1 MIMELSNDF
10 MRALQLDTYIQTVSR
25 KGLERGTVTSCLCKV
40 ANGFYVLSYALHN
53 GHSIVNDIYDP
64 P

>member
-10 MRALQLDTYIQTVSR
+10 MRALQLDTVKQFQVKAYNEEQLPNVFVR
-25 KGLERGTVTSCLCKV
+25 QLMV
-40 ANGFYVLSYALHN
+40 FYVLPNALHN
-53 GHSIVNDIYDP
+53 GHSTVNDIYDP